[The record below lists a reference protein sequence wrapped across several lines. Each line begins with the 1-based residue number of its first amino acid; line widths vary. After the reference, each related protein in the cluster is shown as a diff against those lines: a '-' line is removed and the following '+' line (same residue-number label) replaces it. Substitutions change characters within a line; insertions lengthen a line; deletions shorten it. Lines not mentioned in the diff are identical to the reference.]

1 MPVYDFKTGEGR
13 RYGYIDPNGNL
24 QIPYQYEYAE
34 PFCNGYAWVY
44 THNEN
49 GFTVYKLIDLQGQVI
64 LELDKTQYPAG
75 NISGGYRNGLCL
87 IATRNQVSYFYQ
99 YINLQGEVVY
109 SWPMNPN
116 TPDSNVPEKLD
127 PTSIDYD
134 EMLLRHFEGTNY
146 YPLAEQSLRTRQKL
160 SSNPNTL
167 EVK

>member
-1 MPVYDFKTGEGR
+1 MFK
-13 RYGYIDPNGNL
+13 
-24 QIPYQYEYAE
+24 
-34 PFCNGYAWVY
+34 
-44 THNEN
+44 
-49 GFTVYKLIDLQGQVI
+49 
-64 LELDKTQYPAG
+64 
-75 NISGGYRNGLCL
+75 
-87 IATRNQVSYFYQ
+87 
-99 YINLQGEVVY
+99 YINLEGEVVY

-127 PTSIDYD
+127 PTSLDND